1 MSYWCCNFIADSVIV
16 QFSLI
21 SVFLAV
27 MIGGEPIRDYFLTS
41 SSFLPGGLF
50 LQSIYA
56 FSFAVVASSY
66 AFSALSSDQLS
77 SQLLMLVSTVAG
89 GVFLKLYLDRHSGPV
104 FGYITTVFLW
114 FSPCFTFSTCM
125 FDLFALRGTQMALQY
140 GASVGTQIGTS
151 VAAVSR
157 CTRIMAFQV
166 AFYLTVTVL
175 LDCYH
180 ARVLGFVK
188 HIRYLLSLPLR
199 SKAVAAKRALDAE
212 KALEMRDFRPDKST
226 GRGRGRGGSS
236 SAPSSPHPTRHN
248 HHHHHS
254 RSQSQSRS
262 PPFTSGA
269 GTPLKRTKHKSYHS
283 IGIDDGDDDDENS
296 HQAYSHHNSDS
307 DLDPDYP
314 FTPTSPD
321 MPSLF
326 PGLIQ
331 GQGVKR
337 VLREQG
343 TVYGEIGGF
352 PGVREMQS
360 SVRDMRLREEAN
372 NSSELWSVKDNKSG
386 ASHSRRSAPDSRDN
400 GTGKVAGVGTGTETR
415 TGTGLGIMKTGG
427 QDTHT
432 GSADVDDVLIDADD
446 LCVEYTSGSAR
457 KMALNGL
464 TFQMKKGERVALLG
478 ESLPNTAYCKG
489 V

>member
-1 MSYWCCNFIADSVIV
+1 VSYWCCNFLADSVIV

-50 LQSIYA
+50 IQSIFA

-89 GVFLKLYLDRHSGPV
+89 GVFLKLYLDRHTGPV
-104 FGYITTVFLW
+104 FGFITTVFLW

-140 GASVGTQIGTS
+140 GASVGAQVGTS

-166 AFYLTVTVL
+166 AFYLTATVMT
-175 LDCYH
+175 DCYH
-180 ARVLGFVK
+180 ARVSGFLNR
-188 HIRYLLSLPLR
+188 IRFLLSLPLR
-199 SKAVAAKRALDAE
+199 SRAVAAKKALDAE
-212 KALEMRDFRPDKST
+212 QALEMRDYRPDKN
-226 GRGRGRGGSS
+226 RGRGVSS
-236 SAPSSPHPTRHN
+236 SPSTR
-248 HHHHHS
+248 
-254 RSQSQSRS
+254 RSSLSRS
-262 PPFTSGA
+262 PLHTPGA
-269 GTPLKRTKHKSYHS
+269 GTPLRRTKHRSYSS
-283 IGIDDGDDDDENS
+283 IGIDDAEDDEDS
-296 HQAYSHHNSDS
+296 QEEHGHHHSDS
-307 DLDPDYP
+307 DQDPDYP
-314 FTPTSPD
+314 FTPTRPD
-321 MPSLF
+321 MPTLF

-352 PGVREMQS
+352 PGVRGIQNG
-360 SVRDMRLREEAN
+360 VKALRLSEREGTD
-372 NSSELWSVKDNKSG
+372 SGSEYWPVKGGK
-386 ASHSRRSAPDSRDN
+386 ASTTLSEKGTSNSRDAKTN
-400 GTGKVAGVGTGTETR
+400 L
-415 TGTGLGIMKTGG
+415 TGTGAEVEAGVEKWEKGG
-427 QDTHT
+427 SDPHT
-432 GSADVDDVLIDADD
+432 GPTGSTDVDDVLVEADD
-446 LCVEYTSGSAR
+446 LCVEYSSGSAR

-478 ESLPNTAYCKG
+478 G
-489 V
+489 

>member
-1 MSYWCCNFIADSVIV
+1 
-16 QFSLI
+16 
-21 SVFLAV
+21 

-104 FGYITTVFLW
+104 FGFITTVFLW
-114 FSPCFTFSTCM
+114 YSPCFTFSTCM

-166 AFYLTVTVL
+166 VFYLTVTVL
-175 LDCYH
+175 LDCNH
-180 ARVLGFVK
+180 ARVLRFMK

-199 SKAVAAKRALDAE
+199 SRAIAAKRALDAE
-212 KALEMRDFRPDKST
+212 KALEMRDFRPDKS
-226 GRGRGRGGSS
+226 RGRGRGGSS
-236 SAPSSPHPTRHN
+236 SASSPSPPTVH

-254 RSQSQSRS
+254 RSHSQSRS

-269 GTPLKRTKHKSYHS
+269 GTPLKHTKHKSYHS
-283 IGIDDGDDDDENS
+283 IGIDDDDDDDDDEDS
-296 HQAYSHHNSDS
+296 HHTNGHHNSDS

-360 SVRDMRLREEAN
+360 GVRDMRLREVN
-372 NSSELWSVKDNKSG
+372 DSISEVWSMKDNRSG
-386 ASHSRRSAPDSRDN
+386 TTHSRRSTLDSRDTGKN
-400 GTGKVAGVGTGTETR
+400 GTGKIAGVGSRIG
-415 TGTGLGIMKTGG
+415 TGTGLGTMKNES

-446 LCVEYTSGSAR
+446 LCVEYSSGSAR

-478 ESLPNTAYCKG
+478 ESLPHAA
-489 V
+489 

>member
-1 MSYWCCNFIADSVIV
+1 MSYWCCNFLADSVIV

-50 LQSIYA
+50 IQSIFA

-89 GVFLKLYLDRHSGPV
+89 GVFLKLYLDRHTGPV
-104 FGYITTVFLW
+104 FGFITTVFLW

-166 AFYLTVTVL
+166 AFYLTATVMI
-175 LDCYH
+175 DCYH
-180 ARVLGFVK
+180 ARVSGFLNR
-188 HIRYLLSLPLR
+188 IRFLLSLPLR
-199 SKAVAAKRALDAE
+199 SRAVAAKRALDAE
-212 KALEMRDFRPDKST
+212 QALEMRDYRPDKN
-226 GRGRGRGGSS
+226 RGRGVSS
-236 SAPSSPHPTRHN
+236 SPSTRRSTQR
-248 HHHHHS
+248 HS
-254 RSQSQSRS
+254 RSQSCS
-262 PPFTSGA
+262 PLHTPGA
-269 GTPLKRTKHKSYHS
+269 GTPLKRTKHRSYSS
-283 IGIDDGDDDDENS
+283 IGIDDAEDDEDS
-296 HQAYSHHNSDS
+296 QEEHDHHHSDS
-307 DLDPDYP
+307 DQDPDYP
-314 FTPTSPD
+314 FTPTRPD
-321 MPSLF
+321 MPLLF

-352 PGVREMQS
+352 PGVREIQNG
-360 SVRDMRLREEAN
+360 VKALRLKEREGTD
-372 NSSELWSVKDNKSG
+372 SGSEFWSVKGGKASTTQSKKSTPGSQG
-386 ASHSRRSAPDSRDN
+386 AQ
-400 GTGKVAGVGTGTETR
+400 TYV
-415 TGTGLGIMKTGG
+415 TGTGAEVEAGVETREKGG
-427 QDTHT
+427 SDQHT
-432 GSADVDDVLIDADD
+432 GSTGSTDVDDILVEAED
-446 LCVEYTSGSAR
+446 LCVEYSSGSAR

-478 ESLPNTAYCKG
+478 GWRVHSDNYLTKLS
-489 V
+489 

>member
-1 MSYWCCNFIADSVIV
+1 MSYWCCNFLADSIIV

-104 FGYITTVFLW
+104 FGFITTVFLW
-114 FSPCFTFSTCM
+114 YSPCFTFSTCM

-166 AFYLTVTVL
+166 VFYLTVTVL
-175 LDCYH
+175 LDCNH
-180 ARVLGFVK
+180 ARVLGFMK
-188 HIRYLLSLPLR
+188 HIRYLLSLPLHSR
-199 SKAVAAKRALDAE
+199 AVAAKRALDAE
-212 KALEMRDFRPDKST
+212 KALEMRDFRPDKS
-226 GRGRGRGGSS
+226 RGRGRGGSS
-236 SAPSSPHPTRHN
+236 SASSPSPPTRHN

-254 RSQSQSRS
+254 RSHSQSRS
-262 PPFTSGA
+262 PPFTSGT
-269 GTPLKRTKHKSYHS
+269 GTPLKHTKHKSYHS
-283 IGIDDGDDDDENS
+283 IGIDDGDDDDED
-296 HQAYSHHNSDS
+296 SHHTDGHNSSDS

-360 SVRDMRLREEAN
+360 TVRDMRLTEEAN
-372 NSSELWSVKDNKSG
+372 NSSELWSIKDNRSG
-386 ASHSRRSAPDSRDN
+386 TTHSRKSTPDSRD
-400 GTGKVAGVGTGTETR
+400 TGKNGIGKTAGVGSGP
-415 TGTGLGIMKTGG
+415 MKNGG

-432 GSADVDDVLIDADD
+432 ESADVDDVLIDADD

-478 ESLPNTAYCKG
+478 ELQPQAA
-489 V
+489 